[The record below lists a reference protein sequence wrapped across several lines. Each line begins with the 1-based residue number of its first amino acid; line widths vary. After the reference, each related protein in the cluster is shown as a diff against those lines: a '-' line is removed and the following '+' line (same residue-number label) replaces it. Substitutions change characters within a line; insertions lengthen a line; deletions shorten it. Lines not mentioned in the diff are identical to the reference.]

1 MQKRLLILLSMLLAT
16 TILVMCFAMYLKFE
30 FFEPVGLFQDKNLI
44 EIPFASMKDPAAR
57 FAMKNHRDKEAGEP
71 TQTQTEPPTEPPAIP
86 EFEQSAGVVSRPLE
100 VRFPFQSLVDIDLS
114 YAEVTENWFDDVLFI
129 GDSRTV
135 GLRDYARL
143 GKADYFCSIG
153 MTVFDA
159 LELSLSDQNFEETK
173 LVELLQSRHYNK
185 IYICLGLNEC
195 GYPYDLLM
203 EGYGTLVKTVQKYQP
218 NAVVILQAMIT
229 VSRKKASSEWYFSLE
244 NLNKVNKGISE
255 LANGS
260 TILYIDA
267 NERYADEEG
276 YLPSDLTADGCHF
289 DKAGYRDWAQWIY
302 ENAKTLNISFG

>member
-16 TILVMCFAMYLKFE
+16 TILVLCFALYLEIE

-57 FAMKNHRDKEAGEP
+57 FAMNNYRREGTEQPTEEP
-71 TQTQTEPPTEPPAIP
+71 TQPPTQPPEIP
-86 EFEQSAGVVSRPLE
+86 KFEQSDAIASRPLE
-100 VRFPFQSLVDIDLS
+100 VRLPFETLVNIDLS
-114 YAEVTENWFDDVLFI
+114 YAEVTESWFDDVLFI

-159 LELSLSDQNFEETK
+159 LELSLSDQNFDSTN
-173 LVELLQSRHYNK
+173 LVTLLQSKRYNK

-203 EGYGTLVKTVQKYQP
+203 EGYETLVKTVQKYQP

-229 VSRKKASSEWYFSLE
+229 VSRRKASSEWYFSLE

-302 ENAKTLNISFG
+302 ENAKTLSISFG

>member
-16 TILVMCFAMYLKFE
+16 TILVMCFALYLEIE
-30 FFEPVGLFQDKNLI
+30 FFEPVGLFREKSLI
-44 EIPFASMKDPAAR
+44 EIPFAATKDPAAR

-71 TQTQTEPPTEPPAIP
+71 TQTQTEPPTEPPVIP
-86 EFEQSAGVVSRPLE
+86 EFEQSAAVTSRPLE

-143 GKADYFCSIG
+143 GNADYFCSIG

-159 LELSLSDQNFEETK
+159 LELSLSDQNFDSTN
-173 LVELLQSRHYNK
+173 LVTLLQSKRYNK

-203 EGYGTLVKTVQKYQP
+203 EGYQTLVNTVQKYQP
-218 NAVVILQAMIT
+218 NAVVILHAMIT
-229 VSRKKASSEWYFSLE
+229 VSRRKASSEWYFSLE
-244 NLNKVNKGISE
+244 NLNKVNKGISD
-255 LANGS
+255 LSNGE

>member
-16 TILVMCFAMYLKFE
+16 TILVMCFALYLKFE
-30 FFEPVGLFQDKNLI
+30 FFEPVGLFRDKSLI
-44 EIPFASMKDPAAR
+44 EIPFAAAKDPAAQ
-57 FAMKNHRDKEAGEP
+57 FAMKKHQDKGSKEP
-71 TQTQTEPPTEPPAIP
+71 AETPTAPRTEPPVIP
-86 EFEQSAGVVSRPLE
+86 EVDQSAAVASRPME
-100 VRFPFQSLVDIDLS
+100 VQFPFQSLVDIDLS
-114 YAEVTENWFDDVLFI
+114 YAEVTEDWFDDVLFI

-143 GKADYFCSIG
+143 GNADYFCSIG

-159 LELSLSDQNFEETK
+159 LEVSLSDKNFDSVN
-173 LVELLQSRHYNK
+173 LVTLLQSKRYNK

-195 GYPYDLLM
+195 GYPYELLM
-203 EGYGTLVKTVQKYQP
+203 EGYQTLVDTVQKHQP
-218 NAVVILQAMIT
+218 GAVVILHAMIT

-244 NLNKVNKGISE
+244 NLNKVNQGIKE
-255 LANGS
+255 LANGN

-267 NERYADEEG
+267 NERYADEAG
-276 YLPSDLTADGCHF
+276 YLPSDLSPDGCHF